1 MKKSFVI
8 YNIFITVLMLFGCS
22 GKEVKEDVKPEIK
35 AEPEITQTSCTFNL
49 MDGECQNFSNGSQ
62 TCWKGDCT
70 EGDCTLGKGKK
81 EFKAGSFYEG
91 FFKKGIFEGA
101 GVLVTCDGAK
111 FDGIFKSG
119 YLEKGTMTDADG
131 SIYNGSLKNNLY
143 DGKGKLTTSSGDSY
157 DGIWKKGKKN
167 GKFSVLIS
175 EEKSNITYQDD
186 EDIQDIA
193 IRKREEAEEKK
204 LRARMAFWSEDQG
217 RMEYDSAKDQCK
229 SIGMRLP
236 SISELKAAYRDGTT
250 NSWGDDV
257 YWSSTPYQRNQYY
270 RGVNVISSTWYN
282 GLISDGGGVNQYPPS
297 DTWAVRCHK

>member
-1 MKKSFVI
+1 
-8 YNIFITVLMLFGCS
+8 MLFGCS

-193 IRKREEAEEKK
+193 IRKREEAE
-204 LRARMAFWSEDQG
+204 
-217 RMEYDSAKDQCK
+217 
-229 SIGMRLP
+229 
-236 SISELKAAYRDGTT
+236 
-250 NSWGDDV
+250 
-257 YWSSTPYQRNQYY
+257 
-270 RGVNVISSTWYN
+270 
-282 GLISDGGGVNQYPPS
+282 
-297 DTWAVRCHK
+297 

>member
-1 MKKSFVI
+1 LWIK
-8 YNIFITVLMLFGCS
+8 LGCS
-22 GKEVKEDVKPEIK
+22 
-35 AEPEITQTSCTFNL
+35 
-49 MDGECQNFSNGSQ
+49 FS
-62 TCWKGDCT
+62 T
-70 EGDCTLGKGKK
+70 EGDCILGKGKK
-81 EFKAGSFYEG
+81 EFKAGSLYEG

-119 YLEKGTMTDADG
+119 YLEKGTMTDPDG

-175 EEKSNITYQDD
+175 EEKSSITYQDD
-186 EDIQDIA
+186 EDVQEIA

-217 RMEYDSAKDQCK
+217 RMEYNSAKDQCK

-236 SISELKAAYRDGTT
+236 SISELKAAYKDGTT

-282 GLISDGGGVNQYPPS
+282 GLISDGGGVNQYPPV